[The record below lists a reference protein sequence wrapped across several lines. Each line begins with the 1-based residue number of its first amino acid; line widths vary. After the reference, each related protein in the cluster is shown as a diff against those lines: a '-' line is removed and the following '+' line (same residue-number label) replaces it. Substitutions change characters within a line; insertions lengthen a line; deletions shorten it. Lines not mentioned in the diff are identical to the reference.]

1 MGHFISF
8 VPLLRHLISSLV
20 VGSTVV
26 TTVVGDN
33 RTKTRLGPQA
43 EANWNSRLVCS
54 CRVIVFIYSVPAAF
68 PKMQEQTAAD
78 CSLLQLWNIL
88 PIRIVHVA
96 VAVWFD
102 S

>member
-33 RTKTRLGPQA
+33 RTQTRLGPQA
-43 EANWNSRLVCS
+43 EVSTKHSFSQML
-54 CRVIVFIYSVPAAF
+54 
-68 PKMQEQTAAD
+68 
-78 CSLLQLWNIL
+78 
-88 PIRIVHVA
+88 
-96 VAVWFD
+96 
-102 S
+102 